1 MQFSVVFSRCQIIWV
16 YDGAFHSKR
25 QLKPLMLTRNLLIF
39 LSDTAFAGPHS
50 LELVDTDRNNKY
62 LLYSSV
68 KS

>member
-1 MQFSVVFSRCQIIWV
+1 MQFSVVFSRCQISWV

-25 QLKPLMLTRNLLIF
+25 QLKPAMLTRNLLMF
-39 LSDTAFAGPHS
+39 LSDIAFAGPHS
-50 LELVDTDRNNKY
+50 LELVDTDRNNRY